1 MAEPTWTP
9 KMVEARVEEAAD
21 TLRRLPEER
30 MRTARSAWPPVIRDF
45 WEMYGVEPARLRLGP
60 PSAAAIDRMD
70 QALEWLRWLEAD
82 DARIVWLRACD
93 VRWKAICWRLGADRP
108 SLWRRWVAALAL
120 IAARL
125 NRGPSTPVRRGTRHA
140 AQQQPPLTG

>member
-1 MAEPTWTP
+1 MADPWTP
-9 KMVEARVEEAAD
+9 KLVEARIEEAAD

-30 MRTARSAWPPVIRDF
+30 VRTTRSTWPPIIRDF

-70 QALEWLRWLEAD
+70 QTLEWLRWLEAD

-93 VRWKAICWRLGADRP
+93 VRWKVICWRMGCDRP
-108 SLWRRWVAALAL
+108 TLWRRWVAALVL
-120 IAARL
+120 IAGRL
-125 NRGPSTPVRRGTRHA
+125 NRVPSPHPRR
-140 AQQQPPLTG
+140 TGRSASRPQAPMTG

>member
-1 MAEPTWTP
+1 MVDSAWTP
-9 KMVEARVEEAAD
+9 KLVEARIEEAAD

-30 MRTARSAWPPVIRDF
+30 MRTARSAWPPIIRDF
-45 WEMYGVEPARLRLGP
+45 WEMYGTEPARLRLGP

-125 NRGPSTPVRRGTRHA
+125 NRGPSTSVRRGARHA

>member
-9 KMVEARVEEAAD
+9 KLIEARVEEAAD

-30 MRTARSAWPPVIRDF
+30 ARTARSAWPPIIRDF
-45 WEMYGVEPARLRLGP
+45 WEMYGAEPARLRLGP

-70 QALEWLRWLEAD
+70 QTLEWLRWLEAD

-93 VRWKAICWRLGADRP
+93 VRWKVICWRVGMGRDKA
-108 SLWRRWVAALAL
+108 WRCWVAALIL
-120 IAARL
+120 IASRL
-125 NRGPSTPVRRGTRHA
+125 NRSKTLASAPNRRAQIRQHA
-140 AQQQPPLTG
+140 AGPG